1 MTDELLCG
9 IDIGSSKVTAIIAK
23 VSEEEKQPRVMG
35 FASVA
40 SRGIRRGQIVDIN
53 QASESVE
60 EAVEKAERMAG
71 TKVQSAYIAVGG
83 PHIESLNSH
92 GVVAVAQPDVEISQD
107 DILRVIDAAK
117 AISLSTTRE
126 IIEVI
131 PREYVVD
138 GQSGIKN
145 PLGMSGVRLEVNTH
159 IITASMTN
167 LKNLERCLSDL
178 GIQVQGYVFSGLA
191 SALSV
196 LSDTDKE
203 LGVVLVD
210 FGGGKIDIS
219 IFVEGSL
226 SYSSSIPI
234 GARHITND
242 IAVGLRI
249 SLESAERIKIL
260 LTDEKFIK
268 KHMNAKK
275 DDLDISHL
283 RLPEGLQSISYK
295 TIMDGIMKPRIEEIF
310 EKVLNEIDESGLIN
324 QVPSGLVITGG
335 GSLTQG
341 VDELARRVIGLPA
354 RVGYPQFVTGL
365 IDEVVYP
372 QYSAV
377 VGLLLYA
384 KDTTRDHQKMNL
396 KDFDKIFRNISMK
409 GSFKK
414 MRDLIKSF
422 IP

>member
-341 VDELARRVIGLPA
+341 VDGLARRVIGLPA